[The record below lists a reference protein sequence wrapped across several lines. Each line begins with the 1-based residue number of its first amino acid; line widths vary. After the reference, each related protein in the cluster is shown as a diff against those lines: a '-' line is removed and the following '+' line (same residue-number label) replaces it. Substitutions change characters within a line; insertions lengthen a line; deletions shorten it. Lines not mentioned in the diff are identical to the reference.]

1 MRLLSTSN
9 LGKMTL
15 GPEGP
20 QSHFSRTVHS
30 DCLTCA
36 CAKTFWGG
44 GRRRKTLRNT
54 SLWRFRHLG
63 QPEPTGAISVT
74 ENVSEPR
81 FCMVMYFSSKLRRNY
96 VSGRWEIFKNRKQP
110 KIGHFGPFSGSQRL
124 IFTHPTSQWSY
135 IMPLGSDTSVGTFPG
150 IRNHS
155 NDSFRAY
162 FGPSAPGPTGL
173 YEALGGPFSNPVSL
187 E

>member
-1 MRLLSTSN
+1 MNKGNRWGVGRGRVVRSLVMKAEQPGGLHYFP
-9 LGKMTL
+9 LFILFTL
-15 GPEGP
+15 WIRWIRETDEDKDKDKLRTLEKL
-20 QSHFSRTVHS
+20 QSHSSRTVHS

-36 CAKTFWGG
+36 CAKTFLGG
-44 GRRRKTLRNT
+44 GRRRKTLRTT

-81 FCMVMYFSSKLRRNY
+81 FCMVMYFSSQLRRNY

-110 KIGHFGPFSGSQRL
+110 KIGHFWPFSGSQRL

-135 IMPLGSDTSVGTFPG
+135 IMPLG
-150 IRNHS
+150 
-155 NDSFRAY
+155 
-162 FGPSAPGPTGL
+162 
-173 YEALGGPFSNPVSL
+173 
-187 E
+187 

>member
-1 MRLLSTSN
+1 MRAPKL
-9 LGKMTL
+9 
-15 GPEGP
+15 
-20 QSHFSRTVHS
+20 
-30 DCLTCA
+30 
-36 CAKTFWGG
+36 FWGEGADEKRSEPLHYG
-44 GRRRKTLRNT
+44 G
-54 SLWRFRHLG
+54 SEHLAN
-63 QPEPTGAISVT
+63 PEPTGAISVT